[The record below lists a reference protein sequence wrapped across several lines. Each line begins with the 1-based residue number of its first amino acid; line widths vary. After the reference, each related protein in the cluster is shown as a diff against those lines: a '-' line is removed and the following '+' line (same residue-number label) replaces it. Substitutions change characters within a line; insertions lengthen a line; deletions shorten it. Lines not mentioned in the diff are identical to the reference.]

1 MLQPDLSRRQA
12 RTGYSCRS
20 AELAVLKEDSA
31 YVRTW
36 LFQIGPG
43 LILSALLSY
52 LVHPFGRADY
62 PNVIAEFIMQG
73 RYKFLSVRRNE
84 IKLLISDL
92 HYLKGVV
99 LFGCRLLGIAFA
111 QTYILE
117 ALHY

>member
-1 MLQPDLSRRQA
+1 MLQPNLGRRQA
-12 RTGYSCRS
+12 RTGYSCRG
-20 AELAVLKEDSA
+20 AELAVLKEDSS

-36 LFQIGPG
+36 LFQIGSG

-73 RYKFLSVRRNE
+73 RYQFLSVSRNE
-84 IKLLISDL
+84 IKLFISDL
-92 HYLKGVV
+92 HHLEGIV
-99 LFGCRLLGIAFA
+99 LFGCSLLGIAFP
-111 QTYILE
+111 QTDILE